1 MKLKS
6 ISGALAFA
14 GVAVAGLAAAN
25 TAQAQATLAQI
36 KQRGAMNCGVDTG
49 LAGFAF
55 KDDKGAWRGLDVD
68 YCRAIAAAVLKD
80 PEKVNYV
87 PLTTKLRFTALKAGD
102 VDVLI
107 RNFDADFHPRHSAR
121 AKPCRRQLLCR
132 PRIHGEGEPRRE
144 KGDGP

>member
-55 KDDKGAWRGLDVD
+55 KD
-68 YCRAIAAAVLKD
+68 
-80 PEKVNYV
+80 
-87 PLTTKLRFTALKAGD
+87 
-102 VDVLI
+102 
-107 RNFDADFHPRHSAR
+107 
-121 AKPCRRQLLCR
+121 
-132 PRIHGEGEPRRE
+132 E
-144 KGDGP
+144 KGRGAASTSTTAAPSPPPF